1 MLRSQTRATKSL
13 NPGAE
18 FSRAAF
24 FRFWV
29 KLVAGVLGFEP
40 RQAESESAVLPL
52 DDPPKPGKNP
62 FGTARLDQPAAPFKD
77 AFGRLLLLPNLA
89 PYLAI
94 GIGRA
99 VHVHIYG
106 AGQKAVGLC
115 FR

>member
-52 DDPPKPGKNP
+52 DDPPKPGENP

-77 AFGRLLLLPNLA
+77 AVGRLLLLPDLA
-89 PYLAI
+89 PDLAI
-94 GIGRA
+94 GIGGA
-99 VHVHIYG
+99 MHVHIHG
-106 AGQKAVGLC
+106 PGQETVGL
-115 FR
+115 RLR